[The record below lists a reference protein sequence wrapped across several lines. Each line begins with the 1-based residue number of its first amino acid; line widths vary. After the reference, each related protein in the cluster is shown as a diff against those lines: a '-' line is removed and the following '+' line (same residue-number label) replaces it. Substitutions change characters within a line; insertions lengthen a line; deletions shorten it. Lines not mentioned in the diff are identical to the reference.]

1 MGTLFKREFLEWLDF
16 QERSLERSV
25 RSTFCKRL
33 LKRPS
38 VGTNPQTELRVIFSG
53 TKTQIFNCWLEFLGE
68 GTASIYCAQK
78 SR

>member
-1 MGTLFKREFLEWLDF
+1 MALHFKRDFLKWLDF

-25 RSTFCKRL
+25 RSTFCRRL
-33 LKRPS
+33 LKRLS
-38 VGTNPQTELRVIFSG
+38 VGKNPQTELRVIFSG

-68 GTASIYCAQK
+68 GMASIYCAQK